1 MAESDPSSPDLE
13 FYTSNRG
20 ARKLAY
26 KGYQYGKD
34 KEAESKIYWK
44 CQDRQ
49 IIAIAL

>member
-26 KGYQYGKD
+26 KGYQYKLLPLLCD
-34 KEAESKIYWK
+34 PIPAE
-44 CQDRQ
+44 
-49 IIAIAL
+49 